1 MPVLAAQSEAAIAV
15 RTDLCAI
22 FVSLELS
29 RSTWLITSLSPGGG
43 EKMSKYSLSAGDIEG
58 LFRRFGDLQE
68 RARVRT
74 GQSFAVVTIQEAGL
88 DGFWIHRLLEREGIE
103 SWVVDPA
110 SILTSRRRRR
120 AKTDGSMARRWCA
133 RCWPTSGA
141 NRGSA
146 LCCTPRHP
154 RTKIAAGS
162 AASARC

>member
-43 EKMSKYSLSAGDIEG
+43 EKMSKYSVSAGDIDG
-58 LFRRFGDLQE
+58 LFRRFGNLQE

-88 DGFWIHRLLEREGIE
+88 DGFWIHRVLEREGIE

-110 SILTSRRRRR
+110 SILTSRRRRCQTARNRDPRVHASTRSDSR
-120 AKTDGSMARRWCA
+120 ARPITTHLGLE
-133 RCWPTSGA
+133 TGA
-141 NRGSA
+141 YLSA
-146 LCCTPRHP
+146 
-154 RTKIAAGS
+154 
-162 AASARC
+162 